1 MFGSFF
7 GNAAGTLY
15 FLIYQLAGI
24 LFAFMIFKKENRWF
38 KLLFGSVIGSFLI
51 HWLPTLMAF
60 LMNFTIESHI
70 SALVLLVLLFV
81 AALYFD
87 KRNSDKNNHFD
98 KKSDKSVISDVS
110 GKKENSTV
118 DKIKQLE
125 IEIEENNQRK
135 EFTDEEL
142 MNGYLKLEKLN
153 NPNFFVRLWN
163 WIKNIFATIGKFFK
177 KLFSS
182 KR

>member
-1 MFGSFF
+1 MLVKIEDIKVKNRVRKDLGDLEPLKNSLRTY
-7 GNAAGTLY
+7 GLLNPVTLNSKYELIAGERRLEAAKAIGWEKINAN
-15 FLIYQLAGI
+15 I
-24 LFAFMIFKKENRWF
+24 L
-38 KLLFGSVIGSFLI
+38 
-51 HWLPTLMAF
+51 
-60 LMNFTIESHI
+60 
-70 SALVLLVLLFV
+70 
-81 AALYFD
+81 D
-87 KRNSDKNNHFD
+87 
-98 KKSDKSVISDVS
+98 
-110 GKKENSTV
+110 STV

-163 WIKNIFATIGKFFK
+163 WIKNIFAAIGKFLK